1 MCRPGS
7 GRTRTSASTAFA
19 IAFFALLIAAAASL
33 HAQAPAP
40 TERVSFDEA
49 IQRAIQNNPS
59 SAIAAAGILRAQA
72 LLTEARANARPQIN
86 GTVTTTTL
94 SRGVEFQG
102 TTVTPQNSVAVA
114 IDARMA
120 LYAPALWAQ
129 RAQAQDATHVAEFS
143 AADTRRQTA
152 FATADAY
159 LTIIARRRVVEANQR
174 ARDTARA
181 HFDLAHELEQRGSG
195 SRLNELRAQQE
206 VSTDEG
212 LVEAASLALYQAQ
225 EALGVLLV
233 ADHAVD
239 AGDEPAFVLPGDTQP
254 SAAAAPPGTV
264 SAGPVF
270 QGLQMPADLF
280 QSRTDLRL
288 ATAQEQLAERVL
300 RDSSK
305 DYYPSLEGIFQPQST
320 YPPQFFVPSTTAQF
334 LLQLSV
340 PIFDSGHRRGVRGE
354 RQSALNISKANLE
367 AAAMQARSE
376 VRAGQEAVQS
386 AQRSLASTRA
396 AADQA
401 QQVVNIVNISFRAGA
416 STNIEVIDAERSARD
431 ADTAVAVA
439 EDTLRRARLNLLTAI
454 GRFPQ

>member
-1 MCRPGS
+1 M
-7 GRTRTSASTAFA
+7 RTRSGAAITAV
-19 IAFFALLIAAAASL
+19 LLAAAVSL
-33 HAQAPAP
+33 HAQTPAP

-72 LLTEARANARPQIN
+72 LLVEARANARPQIN
-86 GTVTTTTL
+86 GTITTTTL
-94 SRGVEFQG
+94 ARSVEFQG
-102 TTVTPQNSVAVA
+102 TTVTPRNAVA
-114 IDARMA
+114 ASLDFRTP

-129 RAQAQDATHVAEFS
+129 RAQAQESTQVAEFS

-159 LTIIARRRVVEANQR
+159 LIIIARRRVVEANER

-181 HFDLAHELEQRGSG
+181 HFDLAHELEQRGRG

-212 LVEAASLALYQAQ
+212 LVEVARLALYEAQ
-225 EALGVLLV
+225 EALGVLLA

-239 AGDEPAFVLPGDTQP
+239 AGDEPAFVLPGDVQP
-254 SAAAAPPGTV
+254 SPAPAAGATPA
-264 SAGPVF
+264 AGPVF

-280 QSRTDLRL
+280 QRRTDLRL
-288 ATAQEQLAERVL
+288 ATAQEQLAEHVL

-305 DYYPSLEGIFQPQST
+305 DYYPSLEAIFQPQTT
-320 YPPQFFVPSTTAQF
+320 YPAQFFVPSTTAQF

-340 PIFDSGHRRGVRGE
+340 PIFLSGHRRGVRGE
-354 RQSALNISKANLE
+354 RQAALNISKANLE
-367 AAAMQARSE
+367 AAAIQARSE
-376 VRAGQEAVQS
+376 VRAGQEAVES
-386 AQRSLASTRA
+386 AQRALASARA
-396 AADQA
+396 ADDEA

-416 STNIEVIDAERSARD
+416 STNIEVIDAQRSARD
-431 ADTAVAVA
+431 VDTAVAVA